1 VVRAV
6 VTVER
11 GEKAYTVQKS
21 EEIFN
26 AAKVLPLCLLRVS
39 GP

>member
-1 VVRAV
+1 VVRAAISV
-6 VTVER
+6 

-26 AAKVLPLCLLRVS
+26 AAKVLPPPFSLLR
-39 GP
+39 

>member
-1 VVRAV
+1 VVRVAV
-6 VTVER
+6 SVER

-26 AAKVLPLCLLRVS
+26 AAKVPPLCLLRVS
-39 GP
+39 GT